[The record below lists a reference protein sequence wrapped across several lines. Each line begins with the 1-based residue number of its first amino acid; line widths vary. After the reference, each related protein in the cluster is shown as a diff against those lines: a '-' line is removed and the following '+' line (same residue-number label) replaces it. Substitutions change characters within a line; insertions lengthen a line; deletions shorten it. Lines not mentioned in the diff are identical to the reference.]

1 MKNSIRRI
9 GYVACILLVSSLFMA
24 CNEVQSEQEAE
35 DRYPEKKLSPE
46 EATEVS
52 KLFVKDMRYYFRV
65 AEAYE
70 QLQSDL
76 DSIEAAS
83 GSTTAKR
90 ANLSSEDYVK
100 LIKKADA
107 IANSKDSKGDF
118 NADEELSKQKF
129 VLSVSNWYS
138 LDELENF
145 IAFSKHNAR
154 KNGYEMDG
162 VRIYIGVLPNDEK
175 YKEKKGYLTTFISPT
190 GNKNTQ
196 EGGFMVFGD
205 ASKDLPGGSSA
216 EYGNSGDPPSATYPQ

>member
-1 MKNSIRRI
+1 MKKSVLRIR
-9 GYVACILLVSSLFMA
+9 YVACILLVSSLFMA
-24 CNEVQSEQEAE
+24 CNEVQGDQEVE

-52 KLFVKDMRYYFRV
+52 KLFVKDMGYYFRI

-76 DSIEAAS
+76 DSMEAAS
-83 GSTTAKR
+83 RSAAAKKTG
-90 ANLSSEDYVK
+90 LSSQDYAK
-100 LIKKADA
+100 IIEKAEA
-107 IANSKDSKGDF
+107 IAKSKDSDGSFKPE
-118 NADEELSKQKF
+118 EELSKQKF

-145 IAFSKHNAR
+145 IAFSKRNAR

-175 YKEKKGYLTTFISPT
+175 YKDKKGYLTTFISPT
-190 GNKNTQ
+190 GNKNIQ
-196 EGGFMVFGD
+196 EGGFMTFQSP
-205 ASKDLPGGSSA
+205 SKDLPQGPSA
-216 EYGNSGDPPSATYPQ
+216 EYGSAGDPPSATYPQ